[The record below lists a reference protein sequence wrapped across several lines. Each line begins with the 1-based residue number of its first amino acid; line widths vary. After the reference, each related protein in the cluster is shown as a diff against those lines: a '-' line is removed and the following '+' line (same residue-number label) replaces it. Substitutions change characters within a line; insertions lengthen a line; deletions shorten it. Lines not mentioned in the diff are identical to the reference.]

1 MRKLL
6 LGFAIG
12 LLGVAIAL
20 PDAEARRLGGGR
32 SIGTQRSVTQTKPV
46 APPARDATAAR
57 NATASQGAA
66 VKAPARASWMPV
78 LGGLTA
84 GGLLGALFG
93 GNALFGFLMV
103 VLAVAI
109 VVFVARLV
117 MRTRSE
123 GPAVAQFAGLGRET
137 VAAPPPSQLAEA
149 NDAAPVAQGPQAP
162 QGLPDGFDLQGFL
175 RTAKLNFVRLQIAND
190 LGKLDEI
197 REFSTAEMYAILS
210 KDVAARGGAAQQTD
224 VVSLNAELA
233 ELVSEGE
240 THRASVRFSGKVRET
255 PASAPTG
262 FAELWHLVKP
272 ADGSTGWL
280 LAGIQQAG

>member
-1 MRKLL
+1 MRRLL

-46 APPARDATAAR
+46 APPAREATASR
-57 NATASQGAA
+57 NATAAQGAA

-78 LGGLTA
+78 LGGLAA

-93 GNALFGFLMV
+93 GNALFGFLMA

-109 VVFVARLV
+109 LVFVARLV

-137 VAAPPPSQLAEA
+137 LAAPPPSQLAEA
-149 NDAAPVAQGPQAP
+149 NGAAPAVAAAP
-162 QGLPDGFDLQGFL
+162 PGLPDGFDLQGFL

-190 LGKLDEI
+190 LGRLDEI

-210 KDVAARGGAAQQTD
+210 KDVTARGGAAQQTD

-240 THRASVRFSGKVRET
+240 THRASVRFSGMVRET
-255 PASAPTG
+255 PASAPSG